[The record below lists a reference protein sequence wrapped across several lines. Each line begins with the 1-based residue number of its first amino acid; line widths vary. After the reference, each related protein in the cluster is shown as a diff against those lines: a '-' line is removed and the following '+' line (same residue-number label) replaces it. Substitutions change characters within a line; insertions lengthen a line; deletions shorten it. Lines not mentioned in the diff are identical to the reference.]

1 MLKQNNILVIRL
13 SSLGDVLMTIPA
25 VKAIREKFPDG
36 YISWLV
42 EGSVGE
48 FLKHQDFV
56 NEVIVFPRGNF
67 TKELGKGKFLRAGNI
82 IGPFWR
88 QLRERKYDLIIDFHG
103 ILKSVTLAMMAR
115 GEKRIGFGDMFA
127 KEKSHFFYHKRINGS
142 DKRIHKVERN
152 MLLARYLGCAGPPP
166 EVTLSVS
173 DNAAAYVDGFFRGI
187 DNTPPAFAVNPFS
200 SRGTDFK
207 RWPLE
212 NYAGLIARIHR
223 ELEKSTIILWGPGE
237 EGEARRLKEMSG
249 EGAYLACPTSIPQLF
264 ALLARIPVYIGG
276 DTGVMH
282 LAAAAG
288 TTVIS
293 LFGPTDSQI
302 NAPYGRKH
310 VIIREDVPCSPC
322 KKKDCSDRRCF
333 IPITVNKVF
342 ESINTVLERNRA
354 N

>member
-25 VKAIREKFPDG
+25 VKAIRERFPEG

-48 FLKHQDFV
+48 FLKHQDFI
-56 NEVIVFPRGNF
+56 NEVIIFPRTGL
-67 TKELGKGKFLRAGNI
+67 TKELGRCNIFRAGHV
-82 IGPFWR
+82 IGPFLR
-88 QLRERKYDLIIDFHG
+88 QLRERKYDLVIDFHG
-103 ILKSVTLAMMAR
+103 IAKSVMLSMAAH
-115 GEKRIGFGDMFA
+115 GKKRIGFGDMFA
-127 KEKSHFFYHKRINGS
+127 KEKSHFFYHKGINGA
-142 DKRIHKVERN
+142 DKRMHKVERN
-152 MLLARYLGCAGPPP
+152 MLLARYLGYAGPIP
-166 EVTLSVS
+166 EVTLSTS
-173 DNAAAYVDGFFRGI
+173 DNAVAYIKGFFNGL
-187 DNTPPAFAVNPFS
+187 DNAPPAFVVNPFS

-223 ELEKSTIILWGPGE
+223 ELAKTTIILWGPGE
-237 EGEARRLKEMSG
+237 EKEARRLKEMSG
-249 EGAYLACPTSIPQLF
+249 QGAYLACPTNIPQLF
-264 ALLARIPVYIGG
+264 ALLTKIPVYIGG

-293 LFGPTDSQI
+293 LFGPTDFKI
-302 NAPYGRKH
+302 NGPYGKKH
-310 VIIREDVPCSPC
+310 IVIREDTPCSPC
-322 KKKDCSDRRCF
+322 KKKDCVDRQCL

-342 ESINTVLERNRA
+342 ESINTVLARNRT